1 MLKNILLCA
10 ALLITS
16 VSQSASAIEL
26 KVQGYTAN
34 SVTFTL
40 TGAMPELADVGYV
53 NFSEEIDL
61 RYTGNLWAG
70 SNIYAINSLS
80 NSPIL
85 GSGNMVSGYTGGFGY
100 TFDDYSWM
108 YFMQSLA
115 GLQGSNAAVTLSL
128 GSGNFLNTLGTGTID
143 LFWGNLTDGAGVQNI
158 LLSSVSI
165 VNGRV
170 VGADTGEVPE
180 PMTLALL
187 GIGVA
192 GLRATRR
199 RKQA

>member
-16 VSQSASAIEL
+16 FSQSASAIEL

-34 SVTFTL
+34 SITFTL
-40 TGAMPELADVGYV
+40 SGAMPELADVEDV
-53 NFSEEIDL
+53 NYSNEIDL
-61 RYTGNLWAG
+61 LYTGNLWAG
-70 SNIYAINSLS
+70 GDNFESNYLTNNPL
-80 NSPIL
+80 L
-85 GSGNMVSGYTGGFGY
+85 GFGNLRYGNTGGFVESS
-100 TFDDYSWM
+100 FNYSWM
-108 YFMQSLA
+108 AFTESLA
-115 GLQGSNAAVTLSL
+115 GLQGSNAAVTLSF

-143 LFWGNLTDGAGVQNI
+143 LYWGNLVLGPNVGNF

-170 VGADTGEVPE
+170 VEAGTGEVPE

-187 GIGVA
+187 GIGVV
-192 GLRATRR
+192 GLGAARR